1 MSNSKLN
8 KLRYWVNSNSSKMKG
23 SKRPARVFGLDCSA
37 SYIRQRQPVTVC
49 HLGSRTLNISAGE
62 FLAIFQPDS
71 DLSSSWWAQSFLPPR
86 GQLVRGCG
94 ADPFRLQSPL
104 RLCICAVHLCP
115 PTTIVFWSSATHV
128 SGSRRNGSL
137 PSCRREPCGINH
149 RCSRVTRYGIGKRP
163 SPRPGEWTGGRFLHP
178 TQWWRRRPLISCIR
192 QRSSRWI
199 RPMFSP
205 ALEAE
210 ITPFIID
217 RHDLRA

>member
-1 MSNSKLN
+1 
-8 KLRYWVNSNSSKMKG
+8 MKG

-115 PTTIVFWSSATHV
+115 PTTIVFWSSATHA

-137 PSCRREPCGINH
+137 TSCRREPCGINH
-149 RCSRVTRYGIGKRP
+149 RCSRVTRYGIGKKALP
-163 SPRPGEWTGGRFLHP
+163 PDLESE
-178 TQWWRRRPLISCIR
+178 
-192 QRSSRWI
+192 
-199 RPMFSP
+199 
-205 ALEAE
+205 LEAISSIPRNDGVVVHWFVASDNE
-210 ITPFIID
+210 ALD
-217 RHDLRA
+217 GLGQCLVLR